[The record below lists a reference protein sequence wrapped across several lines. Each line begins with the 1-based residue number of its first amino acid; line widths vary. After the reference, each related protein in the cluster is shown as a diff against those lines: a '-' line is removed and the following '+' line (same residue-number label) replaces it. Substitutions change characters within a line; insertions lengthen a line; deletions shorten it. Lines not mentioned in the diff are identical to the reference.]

1 MVFDRGLLARDLDNT
16 RRERL
21 GRLAQ
26 AQLVTSFVL
35 AALHVRAR
43 LPAPPRRVDADI
55 DELDAVAPHVV
66 FRSGHGSY
74 LGMGS
79 LMPQELTSR
88 IERMRAA
95 LDAAFSPT
103 ELDIVDESHLHHG
116 HAGAAPGGETHYA
129 VKVRSAAFQGLSRL
143 AKHRAVNDVLKA
155 EFEAGLHALHI
166 DAA

>member
-1 MVFDRGLLARDLDNT
+1 
-16 RRERL
+16 
-21 GRLAQ
+21 
-26 AQLVTSFVL
+26 
-35 AALHVRAR
+35 
-43 LPAPPRRVDADI
+43 
-55 DELDAVAPHVV
+55 
-66 FRSGHGSY
+66 
-74 LGMGS
+74 MGS

-95 LDAAFSPT
+95 LVAAFSPT

-129 VKVRSAAFQGLSRL
+129 VKVRSASFAGLSRL
-143 AKHRAVNDVLKA
+143 ARHRAVNEALKA